1 MDAEISDSV
10 VPPESRDGDDQSH
23 EPQDNG
29 SNPPLASESA
39 AYPATGLQA
48 DVDLGS
54 ALTAAMASQRWLAAI
69 WRVEHGRVYFFRQI
83 SGFPTSDFDNALQ
96 LLHDDLR
103 KPGQTSQGKG
113 TE

>member
-1 MDAEISDSV
+1 MDAEISDFV
-10 VPPESRDGDDQSH
+10 VPAESRDGNDQSR

-29 SNPPLASESA
+29 SNSRLVSEA
-39 AYPATGLQA
+39 PAHPATGSQA

-83 SGFPTSDFDNALQ
+83 SGFPPSDFDNAHQ
-96 LLHDDLR
+96 LLQDDLR
-103 KPGQTSQGKG
+103 KLGQASHG
-113 TE
+113 